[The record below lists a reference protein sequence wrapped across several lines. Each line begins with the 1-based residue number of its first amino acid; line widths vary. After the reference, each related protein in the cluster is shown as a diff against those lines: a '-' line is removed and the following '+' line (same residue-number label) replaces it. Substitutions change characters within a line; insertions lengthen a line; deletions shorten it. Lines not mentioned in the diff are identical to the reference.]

1 MTAEC
6 DCSCTALTGHSSLT
20 RAPVIFSHSD
30 ARHFN
35 NISRNAPDVVLD
47 KIGKGKGKVDGVV
60 MVKWVVEL
68 FIPAKQCLLSIEQ
81 LLPRL
86 CFLGS

>member
-1 MTAEC
+1 VAV
-6 DCSCTALTGHSSLT
+6 TALTGHSSLT

-60 MVKWVVEL
+60 MIK
-68 FIPAKQCLLSIEQ
+68 
-81 LLPRL
+81 
-86 CFLGS
+86 